1 MTYALNKAEKQLAQH
16 KDASDNLYLD
26 WKSNEI
32 TQDEYRR
39 LKSKIAEQIKQLEA
53 NISYLKEEIRVMS
66 EGIEADDPYLTAFL
80 KHKNI
85 QTLNRGILV
94 ELIDTIWVHENGE
107 ITVDFNFADGFQRV
121 VDYIENS
128 HNILT
133 VIENK
138 TAV

>member
-1 MTYALNKAEKQLAQH
+1 MVLQLKTVWDFYAILQGFW
-16 KDASDNLYLD
+16 DSGFGF
-26 WKSNEI
+26 
-32 TQDEYRR
+32 T
-39 LKSKIAEQIKQLEA
+39 
-53 NISYLKEEIRVMS
+53 V
-66 EGIEADDPYLTAFL
+66 

-128 HNILT
+128 RNILT